1 MVLAHRERTTPKPTQ
16 RDLGRRKVASGQIAP
31 EPPPGV
37 YALHNAV
44 DMPAMLPDGSTTGRS
59 VSQAVSQRD
68 LQLGRDPQSSVTADL
83 AAEERIEA
91 ERQIEAA
98 ARGEGF
104 PDD

>member
-1 MVLAHRERTTPKPTQ
+1 
-16 RDLGRRKVASGQIAP
+16 
-31 EPPPGV
+31 V

-59 VSQAVSQRD
+59 VSAAVSQRD
-68 LQLGRDPQSSVTADL
+68 VQLGRDPQSNVTADL

-98 ARGEGF
+98 ARGEDSPVTKPQLSPEQGSRA
-104 PDD
+104 